1 MNASP
6 SDVLAAVQI
15 NPGQTLRMAREAK
28 GMEVAD
34 AARSLNM
41 SESMLRNVEA
51 GAFDKLNGHTFAR
64 GYVRAYAKLLGLD
77 QEQLV
82 TAFDRYTGTD
92 ATGSEVRTLGRLEEP
107 VRVSQNLMRMLSVAV
122 LAGGALLTYLV
133 WPEKAVE
140 KAASEIGIEHVEV
153 ESADGTT
160 QIHLL
165 DEPEDQAV
173 AEANKSAEIEPTPA
187 AAELSAPGTPAVAA
201 GELTVPPAPA
211 ALTSAPAVPVAPAP
225 ATPAT
230 PAVAV
235 PPAAAPAVSDV
246 APVAPVAPA
255 AAAPVASQPPVAQ
268 AVPAGQAL
276 VQVQFSADCW
286 TQLTDADGKVL
297 FSALKRKGE
306 LLELAG
312 KPPFELRLG
321 YARGAQV
328 SLNGQPVDV
337 APFTSGETARMKL
350 GQ

>member
-28 GMEVAD
+28 GMDVAE

-92 ATGSEVRTLGRLEEP
+92 ATGSEVRALGRLEEP

-173 AEANKSAEIEPTPA
+173 AEANKPAEVEPAPA
-187 AAELSAPGTPAVAA
+187 TAELSAPETPAVAA
-201 GELTVPPAPA
+201 SEMAAPLAPA
-211 ALTSAPAVPVAPAP
+211 APASAPAVTVAP
-225 ATPAT
+225 TPAT
-230 PAVAV
+230 PAAAI
-235 PPAAAPAVSDV
+235 PPAAASVVPDA
-246 APVAPVAPA
+246 APVTPMAAAPA
-255 AAAPVASQPPVAQ
+255 ATQPQ

>member
-82 TAFDRYTGTD
+82 SAFDRYTGTD

-107 VRVSQNLMRMLSVAV
+107 VRVSQNLMRMLSIAV

-140 KAASEIGIEHVEV
+140 KAVTEIGIEHVEV

-160 QIHLL
+160 QIHML

-173 AEANKSAEIEPTPA
+173 AEANKTAESEPQPETT
-187 AAELSAPGTPAVAA
+187 ELTAA
-201 GELTVPPAPA
+201 G
-211 ALTSAPAVPVAPAP
+211 
-225 ATPAT
+225 
-230 PAVAV
+230 
-235 PPAAAPAVSDV
+235 
-246 APVAPVAPA
+246 
-255 AAAPVASQPPVAQ
+255 
-268 AVPAGQAL
+268 
-276 VQVQFSADCW
+276 
-286 TQLTDADGKVL
+286 
-297 FSALKRKGE
+297 
-306 LLELAG
+306 
-312 KPPFELRLG
+312 
-321 YARGAQV
+321 
-328 SLNGQPVDV
+328 
-337 APFTSGETARMKL
+337 
-350 GQ
+350 

>member
-28 GMEVAD
+28 GMDVAE

-92 ATGSEVRTLGRLEEP
+92 ATGSEVRALGRLEEP

-173 AEANKSAEIEPTPA
+173 AEANKPAEVEPAPA
-187 AAELSAPGTPAVAA
+187 TAELSAPETPAVAA
-201 GELTVPPAPA
+201 SEMAAPLAPA
-211 ALTSAPAVPVAPAP
+211 APASAPAVTVAP
-225 ATPAT
+225 TPAT
-230 PAVAV
+230 PAAAI
-235 PPAAAPAVSDV
+235 PPAAASVVPDA
-246 APVAPVAPA
+246 APVTPMAAAPA
-255 AAAPVASQPPVAQ
+255 ATLPP

>member
-82 TAFDRYTGTD
+82 SAFDRYTGTD

-107 VRVSQNLMRMLSVAV
+107 VRVSQNLMRMLSIAV

-133 WPEKAVE
+133 WPEKPADKAVT
-140 KAASEIGIEHVEV
+140 EIGIEHVEV

-160 QIHLL
+160 QIHML

-173 AEANKSAEIEPTPA
+173 AEANKPAEVEPAPA
-187 AAELSAPGTPAVAA
+187 TAELGAPETPAVAA
-201 GELTVPPAPA
+201 SEMTAPLAPA
-211 ALTSAPAVPVAPAP
+211 APASAPVVPVAP
-225 ATPAT
+225 TPVT
-230 PAVAV
+230 
-235 PPAAAPAVSDV
+235 PAAAIPPVAASVVPDA
-246 APVAPVAPA
+246 APVAPVA
-255 AAAPVASQPPVAQ
+255 AAPVATQPPVVQ

-276 VQVQFSADCW
+276 VQVQFTADCW

-297 FSALKRKGE
+297 FSALKRKGDS
-306 LLELAG
+306 LELAG

-337 APFTSGETARMKL
+337 TPFTSGETARMKL

>member
-41 SESMLRNVEA
+41 SESMLRNVEV

-92 ATGSEVRTLGRLEEP
+92 ASGSEVRTLGHLEEP

-133 WPEKAVE
+133 WPEQAAE

-173 AEANKSAEIEPTPA
+173 AEANKSAEIEPAPA
-187 AAELSAPGTPAVAA
+187 IAELSAPGNPAVAA
-201 GELTVPPAPA
+201 GELTAALAPA
-211 ALTSAPAVPVAPAP
+211 SAPAVPVAPAP
-225 ATPAT
+225 PTPVA
-230 PAVAV
+230 AV
-235 PPAAAPAVSDV
+235 PPVAAPAVSDV
-246 APVAPVAPA
+246 ASLAPVAPS

-286 TQLTDADGKVL
+286 AQLTDADGKVL

-306 LLELAG
+306 NLELAG

>member
-15 NPGQTLRMAREAK
+15 NPGQTLRMAREAE
-28 GMEVAD
+28 GMEVAE

-82 TAFDRYTGTD
+82 SAFDRYTGTD

-107 VRVSQNLMRMLSVAV
+107 VRVSQNLMRMLSIAV

-140 KAASEIGIEHVEV
+140 KAVTEIGIEHVEV

-160 QIHLL
+160 QIHML

-173 AEANKSAEIEPTPA
+173 AEANKTAESEPQPETSELTAPANAVVASAETAVPQVITPA
-187 AAELSAPGTPAVAA
+187 SPADPVAV
-201 GELTVPPAPA
+201 T
-211 ALTSAPAVPVAPAP
+211 PVAPIA
-225 ATPAT
+225 
-230 PAVAV
+230 AV
-235 PPAAAPAVSDV
+235 PPAAASAAPAV
-246 APVAPVAPA
+246 APVAS
-255 AAAPVASQPPVAQ
+255 AAPVAAAPEAAQPVVAQ

-276 VQVQFSADCW
+276 VQVQFTADCW

-297 FSALKRKGE
+297 FSALKRKGDS
-306 LLELAG
+306 LELAG

-337 APFTSGETARMKL
+337 TPFTSGETARMKL

>member
-133 WPEKAVE
+133 WPEKAAE
-140 KAASEIGIEHVEV
+140 KAVSEIGIEHVEV

-173 AEANKSAEIEPTPA
+173 AEANKPAEVEPVPA
-187 AAELSAPGTPAVAA
+187 AAELSAPASPAVAA
-201 GELTVPPAPA
+201 GEITAPLASA
-211 ALTSAPAVPVAPAP
+211 ASVPAVPVTPAA
-225 ATPAT
+225 ATPA
-230 PAVAV
+230 AAV
-235 PPAAAPAVSDV
+235 PPAAAPVVPDS
-246 APVAPVAPA
+246 AP
-255 AAAPVASQPPVAQ
+255 AAPVAAAPLATQPPVVQ

-297 FSALKRKGE
+297 FSALKRKGDT
-306 LLELAG
+306 LELAG

>member
-28 GMEVAD
+28 GMDVAE

-92 ATGSEVRTLGRLEEP
+92 ATGSEVRALGRLEEP

-173 AEANKSAEIEPTPA
+173 AEANKPAEVEPAPA
-187 AAELSAPGTPAVAA
+187 TAELSAPETPAVTA
-201 GELTVPPAPA
+201 GEMASPLAPA
-211 ALTSAPAVPVAPAP
+211 APASAPAVTVAP
-225 ATPAT
+225 TPAT
-230 PAVAV
+230 PAAAI
-235 PPAAAPAVSDV
+235 PPAAASVVPDS
-246 APVAPVAPA
+246 APVAPVAAAPA
-255 AAAPVASQPPVAQ
+255 ATQPQ

-306 LLELAG
+306 LLELTG

>member
-82 TAFDRYTGTD
+82 SAFDRYTGTD

-107 VRVSQNLMRMLSVAV
+107 VRVSQNLMRMLSIAV

-140 KAASEIGIEHVEV
+140 KAVTEIGIEHVEV

-160 QIHLL
+160 QIHMR

-173 AEANKSAEIEPTPA
+173 AEANKTAESELQPETSELTAPANAVVASAETA
-187 AAELSAPGTPAVAA
+187 APQVITS
-201 GELTVPPAPA
+201 PAPA
-211 ALTSAPAVPVAPAP
+211 DPVAVTPVAPTA
-225 ATPAT
+225 
-230 PAVAV
+230 AV
-235 PPAAAPAVSDV
+235 PPAAASAAPAVP
-246 APVAPVAPA
+246 PVAS
-255 AAAPVASQPPVAQ
+255 AAPVAAAPEAAQPVVAQ

-276 VQVQFSADCW
+276 VQVQFTADCW

-297 FSALKRKGE
+297 FSALKRKGDS
-306 LLELAG
+306 LELAG

-337 APFTSGETARMKL
+337 TPFTSGETARMKL

>member
-82 TAFDRYTGTD
+82 SAFDRYTGTD

-107 VRVSQNLMRMLSVAV
+107 VRVSQNLMRMLSIAV

-140 KAASEIGIEHVEV
+140 KAVTEIGIEHVEV

-160 QIHLL
+160 QIHML

-173 AEANKSAEIEPTPA
+173 AEANKTAESEPQPETTELTAPANAVASAETAAPQVITSPAPADPVAVTPVAPTA
-187 AAELSAPGTPAVAA
+187 A
-201 GELTVPPAPA
+201 VPQAPAPA
-211 ALTSAPAVPVAPAP
+211 AP
-225 ATPAT
+225 
-230 PAVAV
+230 
-235 PPAAAPAVSDV
+235 
-246 APVAPVAPA
+246 PVAPVASAAPL
-255 AAAPVASQPPVAQ
+255 AAAPEAAQPVVAQ

-276 VQVQFSADCW
+276 VQMQFTADCW
-286 TQLTDADGKVL
+286 TQLTDADDKVL
-297 FSALKRKGE
+297 FSALKRKGDS
-306 LLELAG
+306 LELAG
-312 KPPFELRLG
+312 KPPLELRLG

-337 APFTSGETARMKL
+337 TPFTSGETARMKL

>member
-82 TAFDRYTGTD
+82 SAFDRYTGTD

-107 VRVSQNLMRMLSVAV
+107 VRVSQNLMRMLSIAV

-140 KAASEIGIEHVEV
+140 KAVTEIGIEHVEV

-160 QIHLL
+160 QIHML

-173 AEANKSAEIEPTPA
+173 AEANKTAESEPQPET
-187 AAELSAPGTPAVAA
+187 T
-201 GELTVPPAPA
+201 ELTAPANAVVAPAETAAPQVITSPAPADPVAVTPVAPTAAVPPAPA
-211 ALTSAPAVPVAPAP
+211 
-225 ATPAT
+225 
-230 PAVAV
+230 
-235 PPAAAPAVSDV
+235 PAAP
-246 APVAPVAPA
+246 PVAPVAPSAPA
-255 AAAPVASQPPVAQ
+255 AAAPEAAQPVVAQ
-268 AVPAGQAL
+268 APVPAGQAL
-276 VQVQFSADCW
+276 VQVQFTADCW

-297 FSALKRKGE
+297 FSALKRKGDS
-306 LLELAG
+306 LELAG

-337 APFTSGETARMKL
+337 TPFTSGETARMKL

>member
-41 SESMLRNVEA
+41 SESMLRNVEV

-92 ATGSEVRTLGRLEEP
+92 ASGSEVRTLGHLEEP

-133 WPEKAVE
+133 WPEQAAE

-173 AEANKSAEIEPTPA
+173 AEANKPAEVEPVPV
-187 AAELSAPGTPAVAA
+187 AAELSAPASPAVAA
-201 GELTVPPAPA
+201 GEITAPLASA
-211 ALTSAPAVPVAPAP
+211 ASVPAVPVTPAA
-225 ATPAT
+225 ATPA
-230 PAVAV
+230 AAV
-235 PPAAAPAVSDV
+235 PPAAAPVVPDS
-246 APVAPVAPA
+246 AP
-255 AAAPVASQPPVAQ
+255 AAPVAAAPMATQPPVVQ

-286 TQLTDADGKVL
+286 AQLTDADGKVL

-306 LLELAG
+306 NLELAG

>member
-82 TAFDRYTGTD
+82 SAFDRYTGTD

-107 VRVSQNLMRMLSVAV
+107 VRVSQNLMRMLSIAV

-140 KAASEIGIEHVEV
+140 KAVTEIGIEHVEV

-160 QIHLL
+160 QIHML

-173 AEANKSAEIEPTPA
+173 AEANKAAEGEPQPET
-187 AAELSAPGTPAVAA
+187 AELSAPANAIVASAETTTPQVITSAAPADPVAETPVAPTAAVPQA
-201 GELTVPPAPA
+201 PAPA
-211 ALTSAPAVPVAPAP
+211 AP
-225 ATPAT
+225 
-230 PAVAV
+230 
-235 PPAAAPAVSDV
+235 
-246 APVAPVAPA
+246 PVAPVAS
-255 AAAPVASQPPVAQ
+255 AAPVAAAPEAAQPVVAQ

-276 VQVQFSADCW
+276 VQVQFTADCW

-297 FSALKRKGE
+297 FSALKRKGDS
-306 LLELAG
+306 LELAG

-337 APFTSGETARMKL
+337 TPFTSGETARMKL

>member
-92 ATGSEVRTLGRLEEP
+92 ATGSEVRALGRLEEP

-173 AEANKSAEIEPTPA
+173 AEANKPAEVEPAPA
-187 AAELSAPGTPAVAA
+187 TAELSAPETPAVTA
-201 GELTVPPAPA
+201 GEMAAPLAPA
-211 ALTSAPAVPVAPAP
+211 APASAPAVTVAPNQV
-225 ATPAT
+225 TPAT
-230 PAVAV
+230 VI
-235 PPAAAPAVSDV
+235 PPAAASVVPDS
-246 APVAPVAPA
+246 APVAPVAAAPA
-255 AAAPVASQPPVAQ
+255 ATQPQ

-306 LLELAG
+306 LLELTG

-337 APFTSGETARMKL
+337 TPFTSGETARMKL

>member
-28 GMEVAD
+28 GMEVAE

-173 AEANKSAEIEPTPA
+173 AEANKPAEVEPTPA
-187 AAELSAPGTPAVAA
+187 TAELSAPETPAVPASEMTA
-201 GELTVPPAPA
+201 PLATAAPA
-211 ALTSAPAVPVAPAP
+211 SVSVVPVAPTP
-225 ATPAT
+225 VTPA
-230 PAVAV
+230 AAI
-235 PPAAAPAVSDV
+235 PPAAASVVPDA
-246 APVAPVAPA
+246 APVAPVAAALA
-255 AAAPVASQPPVAQ
+255 AAQPQ

-286 TQLTDADGKVL
+286 AQLTDADGKVL
-297 FSALKRKGE
+297 FSALKRKGDS
-306 LLELAG
+306 LELAG

>member
-82 TAFDRYTGTD
+82 SAFDRYTGTD

-107 VRVSQNLMRMLSVAV
+107 VRVSQNLMRMLSIAV

-140 KAASEIGIEHVEV
+140 KAVTEIGIEHVEV

-160 QIHLL
+160 QIHML

-173 AEANKSAEIEPTPA
+173 AEANKTAESEPQPETSELTAPANAVVASAETAVPQVITPA
-187 AAELSAPGTPAVAA
+187 SPADPVAV
-201 GELTVPPAPA
+201 T
-211 ALTSAPAVPVAPAP
+211 PVAPTA
-225 ATPAT
+225 
-230 PAVAV
+230 AV
-235 PPAAAPAVSDV
+235 PPAAATAAPAV
-246 APVAPVAPA
+246 APVASAVPV
-255 AAAPVASQPPVAQ
+255 AAAPEAAQPVVAQ

-276 VQVQFSADCW
+276 VQVQFTADCW

-297 FSALKRKGE
+297 FSALKRKGDS
-306 LLELAG
+306 LELAG
-312 KPPFELRLG
+312 KAPFELRLG

-337 APFTSGETARMKL
+337 TPFTSGETARMKL

>member
-82 TAFDRYTGTD
+82 SAFDRYTGTH

-107 VRVSQNLMRMLSVAV
+107 VRVSQNLMRMLSIAV

-133 WPEKAVE
+133 WPEKPADKAVT
-140 KAASEIGIEHVEV
+140 EIGIEHVEV

-160 QIHLL
+160 QIHML

-173 AEANKSAEIEPTPA
+173 AEANKPAEVEPAPA
-187 AAELSAPGTPAVAA
+187 TAELGAPETPAVAA
-201 GELTVPPAPA
+201 SEMTAPLAPA
-211 ALTSAPAVPVAPAP
+211 APASAPVVPVAP
-225 ATPAT
+225 TPVT
-230 PAVAV
+230 
-235 PPAAAPAVSDV
+235 PAAAIPPVAASVVPDA
-246 APVAPVAPA
+246 APVAPVA
-255 AAAPVASQPPVAQ
+255 AAPVATQPPVVQ

-276 VQVQFSADCW
+276 VQVQFTADCW

-297 FSALKRKGE
+297 FSALKRKGDS
-306 LLELAG
+306 LELAG

-337 APFTSGETARMKL
+337 TPFTSGETARMKL

>member
-92 ATGSEVRTLGRLEEP
+92 ATGSEVRALGRLEEP

-173 AEANKSAEIEPTPA
+173 AEANKPAEVEPAPA
-187 AAELSAPGTPAVAA
+187 TAELSAPETPAVAA
-201 GELTVPPAPA
+201 SEMAAPLAPA
-211 ALTSAPAVPVAPAP
+211 APASAPAVTVAP
-225 ATPAT
+225 TPAT
-230 PAVAV
+230 PAAAI
-235 PPAAAPAVSDV
+235 PPAAASVVPDA
-246 APVAPVAPA
+246 APVTPMAAAPA
-255 AAAPVASQPPVAQ
+255 ATQPQ

>member
-82 TAFDRYTGTD
+82 SAFDRYTGTD

-107 VRVSQNLMRMLSVAV
+107 VRVSQNLMRMLSIAV

-140 KAASEIGIEHVEV
+140 KAVTEIGIEHVEV

-160 QIHLL
+160 QIHML

-173 AEANKSAEIEPTPA
+173 AEANKAAEGEPQPEAT
-187 AAELSAPGTPAVAA
+187 ELSAPANAIVASAETAASQVITSPAPADPVAVTPVATTA
-201 GELTVPPAPA
+201 AVPPAPA
-211 ALTSAPAVPVAPAP
+211 PAAPPVA
-225 ATPAT
+225 
-230 PAVAV
+230 
-235 PPAAAPAVSDV
+235 S
-246 APVAPVAPA
+246 
-255 AAAPVASQPPVAQ
+255 AAPVAAAPEAAQPVVAQ

-276 VQVQFSADCW
+276 VQVQFTADCW

-297 FSALKRKGE
+297 FSALKRKGDS
-306 LLELAG
+306 LELAG

-337 APFTSGETARMKL
+337 TPFTSGETARMKL

>member
-28 GMEVAD
+28 GMDVAE

-92 ATGSEVRTLGRLEEP
+92 ATGSEVRALGRLEEP

-173 AEANKSAEIEPTPA
+173 AEANKPAEVEPAPA
-187 AAELSAPGTPAVAA
+187 TAELSAPETPAVTA
-201 GELTVPPAPA
+201 GEMAAPLAPA
-211 ALTSAPAVPVAPAP
+211 APASAPAVTVAP
-225 ATPAT
+225 TPAT
-230 PAVAV
+230 PAAAI
-235 PPAAAPAVSDV
+235 PPAAASVVPDA
-246 APVAPVAPA
+246 APVTPMAAAPA
-255 AAAPVASQPPVAQ
+255 ATQPQ